1 MNYLLHIQGI
11 INALSTPTA
20 CSCSACKYCVNP
32 DLFTYNKNPYTLLW
46 EGIGSVA
53 LYVFITAILLFL
65 FYKKEKLID
74 FCGRHLTSAFFVV
87 WIMGFVV
94 YDMGLYTDHSP
105 NKLEAFWSLLGV
117 APMAIIHAFG
127 MFLFQSD
134 VSAIH
139 QGCFESSWFMF
150 FFSISHF
157 LAAFISL
164 IFVIKHF
171 GFNMVAAIKLFFAKS
186 CLGKSKDTTYIFWGM
201 NDATYHLAKSINAQ
215 YRQKKE
221 SYRIIIVR
229 SNRDANNSNSRNGL
243 DRLFNFLSSKD
254 KDIERMREIE
264 HCLTTNT
271 FFSLPE
277 LNISS
282 SNNPPNILKALGLE
296 YVSLLIDKK
305 TNGNVHMFFLS
316 EDESANIKAIANLK
330 DDCTILKR
338 QGSKVTFYCHAR
350 HNSINRVI
358 EDFDTAN
365 SIEVKIVDTSSLSIE
380 CLKRDVCLQPINF
393 VDIDKTKN
401 YGTVT
406 SPFTSLI
413 IGFGETGK
421 DALRFLYEFG
431 AFVDSDNSNGTH
443 RSKFNCHIVDKQL
456 NSFIGPFRN
465 SSPQL
470 FSNRNRSD
478 GSLLVE
484 THPIDYNS
492 DEFYNELLCKL
503 APDLNYIVIA
513 IGNDEAG
520 MTLAVRILKYMRRQ
534 GRDFKKL
541 RILVRSYESSL
552 FPHMNEIAKHFNEN
566 EERITLFGNEEQL
579 YTYSMIIEDEFEQ
592 HGKDYYEA
600 YRSLNPEHDEDGSWE
615 QRRKKLKGLIKLKK
629 KQTDPNTGCPV
640 FEETL
645 IINPAPATLN
655 NLQKL
660 HRKETQDKA
669 NALHEATKMKI
680 LEEIIPNWCNQL
692 VPNIFEFINT
702 GQHVIVRIKRKHQY
716 KNNPKEVHYTD
727 LESKEQLL
735 MDNLAKLEHLRWNAS
750 HEVLG
755 YTPMPAYVPNNE
767 RGCDEAKV
775 THNCLIDWEDLDNE
789 SDKID
794 YIRDYKIYDYGVVE
808 TTIDIYRRDK
818 EKNSARI

>member
-1 MNYLLHIQGI
+1 MGDSLSVMVDTLNANIVSPDTIHVRI
-11 INALSTPTA
+11 IHSG
-20 CSCSACKYCVNP
+20 
-32 DLFTYNKNPYTLLW
+32 LFTFEENPCALFMRGV
-46 EGIGSVA
+46 ESVG
-53 LYVFITAILLFL
+53 LYVILMAFL
-65 FYKKEKLID
+65 LLLLYKKGKILEY
-74 FCGRHLTSAFFVV
+74 CGRYLTYAFLVV
-87 WIMGFVV
+87 WLMGFVV
-94 YDMGLYTDHSP
+94 YDIGLYSDHSH
-105 NKLEAFWSLLGV
+105 NVVDAFWSLLGV
-117 APMAIIHAFG
+117 APMAIIHAFE

-139 QGCFESSWFMF
+139 DGCFENSWFMF
-150 FFSISHF
+150 FYSITHF

-164 IFVIKHF
+164 VFVIKHF
-171 GFNMVAAIKLFFAKS
+171 GFNMVAAIKMFIAKS
-186 CLGKSKDTTYIFWGM
+186 WFGKSKDTTYVFWGM
-201 NDATYHLAKSINAQ
+201 NNATYHLARSINVHHH
-215 YRQKKE
+215 KKNDE

-229 SNRDANNSNSRNGL
+229 SNRDLNTSNSQNGL

-254 KDIERMREIE
+254 KDIEKMREIE
-264 HCLTTNT
+264 ECLTINT
-271 FFSLPE
+271 FVSLPE
-277 LNISS
+277 LDLSS
-282 SNNPPNILKALGLE
+282 LNNPPDILNALGLE
-296 YVSLLIDKK
+296 SVSRLIDKK
-305 TNGNVHMFFLS
+305 TSGDIHMFFLS
-316 EDESANIKAIANLK
+316 EDESANIKAVANLK
-330 DDCTILKR
+330 KDCTILKR
-338 QGSKVTFYCHAR
+338 QGRDVIFYCHAR

-365 SIEVKIVDTSSLSIE
+365 SIEVKIVDTSNLSIE
-380 CLKRDVCLQPINF
+380 CLKRDVCLQPISF

-431 AFVDSDNSNGTH
+431 AFVDSDNSDGTH

-456 NSFIGPFRN
+456 NSIIGPFRN

-470 FSNRNRSD
+470 FSNRNKSD
-478 GSLLVE
+478 GSPLVE

-552 FPHMNEIAKHFNEN
+552 FLHMNEIAKHFNEN

-579 YTYSMIIEDEFEQ
+579 YTYSMIIEDEFDQ

-615 QRRKKLKGLIKLKK
+615 QRRKKLKGLIKLKM

-640 FEETL
+640 FEETP

-669 NALHEATKMKI
+669 NALHEATKMKV

-702 GQHVIVRIKRKHQY
+702 GQHVIVRIKRKHQH
-716 KNNPKEVHYTD
+716 KDNPKEVHYTD
-727 LESKEQLL
+727 LDSKEQLM

-755 YTPMPAYVPNNE
+755 YTPMPSSVPDNE
-767 RGCDEAKV
+767 RGCDEARV